1 MQIAPFVRNSSYFSS
16 DGRIKIP
23 SQDVL
28 LMRESNFE
36 GEILSLYERRLDST
50 PIPASVKVSTIISDQ
65 QSVYT
70 AFYYPDG
77 QREPYYGWTGEDAER
92 YIISLFEYKQ
102 THNSWIFNTVLEG
115 DRYVKYILD
124 SGHRFFNL
132 MSFLNDGFKVKGRLW
147 SQWKIHE
154 KQQFL
159 SITIQTTTYTNLN
172 QGQCREIMDL
182 VNTQL
187 SLSKG
192 ELTNTYSLT
201 GDEWLKFAKGMFMA
215 KTESCLTSM
224 FGKNDR
230 QQHLLKLN
238 NFAEKFRTLSSG
250 KGSTCTGNNDYVK
263 ICSGLHKF
271 YTKDSDV
278 AESRQMDLLNHTVK
292 VLELFPREH
301 KGLIQVFD
309 MYLVFI
315 WAFNHKLEDDD
326 KTRDFLN
333 AIYNPIV
340 SDGKWH
346 KLWRNPEVSSGHG
359 KDGEKA
365 IIKYK
370 IYRYFCSGC

>member
-1 MQIAPFVRNSSYFSS
+1 
-16 DGRIKIP
+16 
-23 SQDVL
+23 
-28 LMRESNFE
+28 
-36 GEILSLYERRLDST
+36 
-50 PIPASVKVSTIISDQ
+50 
-65 QSVYT
+65 
-70 AFYYPDG
+70 
-77 QREPYYGWTGEDAER
+77 
-92 YIISLFEYKQ
+92 
-102 THNSWIFNTVLEG
+102 
-115 DRYVKYILD
+115 
-124 SGHRFFNL
+124 
-132 MSFLNDGFKVKGRLW
+132 
-147 SQWKIHE
+147 
-154 KQQFL
+154 
-159 SITIQTTTYTNLN
+159 
-172 QGQCREIMDL
+172 
-182 VNTQL
+182 
-187 SLSKG
+187 
-192 ELTNTYSLT
+192 
-201 GDEWLKFAKGMFMA
+201 
-215 KTESCLTSM
+215 M